1 MFYKYTVKEQDGKFT
16 GFVQDLDLE
25 TQELSSPEEVKDAL
39 VKGLSA
45 YVEVQFRRQKLPIP
59 LPSEEP
65 KEGDKVLYVPV
76 RLQLRILLW
85 NTMLKKRYRQADLA
99 KMLGVSRAQAQM
111 YVNGSSGVSVE
122 SYEKAL
128 KAMDVF
134 PTVSLIDAEK

>member
-25 TQELSSPEEVKDAL
+25 TQELSSLEEVKDAL